1 MNFFPRQLTLPSPRP
16 TYNQHEDIHHYW
28 KNDQDVYIRIFFCYF
43 AIMYHPG
50 GPAYGRSD
58 SLCLDQVPT
67 TLSIDLIKVRHI
79 RTPQLNESRQD
90 YQKKAQIVYGEGRV
104 EVQKKE
110 EENEDGDTENE
121 RVEDG
126 IDHDR
131 KWEGAAFAALDAWLF

>member
-1 MNFFPRQLTLPSPRP
+1 MIRLGGP
-16 TYNQHEDIHHYW
+16 TY
-28 KNDQDVYIRIFFCYF
+28 R
-43 AIMYHPG
+43 
-50 GPAYGRSD
+50 RSD
-58 SLCLDQVPT
+58 SLRFDQVPT
-67 TLSIDLIKVRHI
+67 TNHIDLIGRI
-79 RTPQLNESRQD
+79 RTPELNESRQD